1 MPVRVVYYRPTH
13 RHNWEMIGLWD
24 QCDPTEPEE
33 ESNEFCL
40 DLRKTAEWHAEN
52 DDRNDGTYEIA
63 CVFGLDE
70 DESYYFDRSL
80 PGWKTHDKTKH
91 YIEWSV

>member
-40 DLRKTAEWHAEN
+40 DLRKTAEWHAE
-52 DDRNDGTYEIA
+52 IA
-63 CVFGLDE
+63 ATRCSQGVLGLE
-70 DESYYFDRSL
+70 
-80 PGWKTHDKTKH
+80 TA
-91 YIEWSV
+91 